1 MSVSTEDALLL
12 LQRIVALEDIIAQY
26 RHTEQSLRARLT
38 ELENLVGKVPTSLV
52 ADQSES

>member
-1 MSVSTEDALLL
+1 MSGSAEDSLLL
-12 LQRIVALEDIIAQY
+12 LQRIVALEDVIAQY

-38 ELENLVGKVPTSLV
+38 ELENRVGKVPTSLV